1 MPGYWR
7 AAPAA
12 SHQNENYLMINKVHF
27 LRIVAVAMIVVQT
40 GCQSSTRSGHSREH
54 EVPAAGRA
62 AVPAK
67 QQKPDTS
74 RPVAEYAE
82 NLDDQVTN
90 NDFVVRLYP
99 TLEATVFN
107 ADIRYGGNEVHQDIT
122 MLPSSYYKR
131 IELKKGPL
139 EGTCILGFVDPDGK
153 FNEMKQIA
161 ASGTSIEVKTLKEYY
176 LSNQ

>member
-1 MPGYWR
+1 M
-7 AAPAA
+7 
-12 SHQNENYLMINKVHF
+12 
-27 LRIVAVAMIVVQT
+27 AVAMIVVQA
-40 GCQSSTRSGHSREH
+40 GCQSSTGSGDGQGHKAH
-54 EVPAAGRA
+54 KAGRT
-62 AVPAK
+62 AVSPAK
-67 QQKPDTS
+67 HEKPDTS
-74 RPVAEYAE
+74 RPVAEYSE

-99 TLEATVFN
+99 TVEATVFN

-122 MLPSSYYKR
+122 MLPSSYYKS
-131 IELKKGPL
+131 IELKKGPS
-139 EGTCILGFVDPDGK
+139 EGTCILGFVDPEGK

>member
-1 MPGYWR
+1 M
-7 AAPAA
+7 
-12 SHQNENYLMINKVHF
+12 
-27 LRIVAVAMIVVQT
+27 AVVMIVFQT
-40 GCQSSTRSGHSREH
+40 GCQSSTRSGHGREH
-54 EVPAAGRA
+54 KAPEAGRA
-62 AVPAK
+62 AASAAK
-67 QQKPDTS
+67 QEKPDTS
-74 RPVAEYAE
+74 RPVAEYTE

-99 TLEATVFN
+99 TVEATVFT

-122 MLPSSYYKR
+122 MLPQSYYKR
-131 IELKKGPL
+131 IELKKGPS

-153 FNEMKQIA
+153 FNEMKQIV